1 MPLINYEISLNL
13 IWFAYYVICKGDRA
27 ATLAI
32 NSAKVH
38 VPKVT
43 LSTQDQTKLLQLLK
57 SGFK

>member
-13 IWFAYYVICKGDRA
+13 IWFPYYVICKGNRA

-32 NSAKVH
+32 NNAKIH

-43 LSTQDQTKLLQLLK
+43 LSTQDHTKLIQLLK